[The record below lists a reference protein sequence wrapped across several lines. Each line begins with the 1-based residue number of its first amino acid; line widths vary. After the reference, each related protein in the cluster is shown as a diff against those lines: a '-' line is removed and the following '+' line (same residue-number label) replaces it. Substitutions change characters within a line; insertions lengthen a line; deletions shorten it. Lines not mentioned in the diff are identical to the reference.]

1 MRVLKPSQTVGNP
14 GAVLEVSGNRH
25 FFYTPFTFIARLP
38 AIGVERLAILASLF
52 FSLTCNYLFFAAALA
67 NRDWTHPASWLFAG
81 ALFVA
86 ITALQS
92 VGLLVLLNRWTAKPL
107 LIVLFL
113 VTAAASYYMNKYTVF
128 FNTEMVRNILR
139 TDVKEA
145 SELFS
150 LNFCIHIFVF
160 GVLPSLL
167 VWKLRLR
174 TTPLRRAIPMRL
186 LYIVGALAVTV
197 GSTMLI
203 FQDFSSLMRNQKE
216 VRFLITPSNYLF
228 SLTRVVAADTAQAN
242 TPKIKISDDAKLAAG
257 WGARTKPMLFVLV
270 VGETTRAANWGLNG
284 YEHQTT
290 PELSKLDVVN
300 FPHATSCG
308 TNTEVS
314 VPCMFSIYGR
324 HNYDE
329 AKIRS
334 HESLLHI
341 IDKVGVKTVWRDN
354 QAGCKGV
361 CDGLEEQML
370 SDSKHPALCDG
381 ERCLDEIMLEGMD
394 GVVQKAGNGNLFVV
408 LHQLGNHGPAY
419 YRRYPGTMRTF
430 TPTCDTA
437 DLSKCNREQITN
449 SYDNGVLYTD
459 HFLAKTISYLK
470 SQTSYDTAMLYLSDH
485 GESLGEHGIYLH
497 GLPYSIAPKE
507 QTEVP
512 MVMWMSPGFAA
523 SFGVNKDC
531 LQRRAGNP
539 VSQDNLF
546 HSILGMLQIE
556 SRYYD
561 KELDMTAGCRA

>member
-1 MRVLKPSQTVGNP
+1 LKSVPVLKLSQTVGTP

-25 FFYTPFTFIARLP
+25 FFPAFIARLP
-38 AIGVERLAILASLF
+38 AIGVERLGILASLF
-52 FSLTCNYLFFAAALA
+52 FSLTCNHLFFAAALA
-67 NRDWTHPASWLFAG
+67 NRDWTQPASWLFAA

-92 VGLLVLLNRWTAKPL
+92 IGLLVLLNRWSAKPL
-107 LIVLFL
+107 LTILFL

-150 LNFCIHIFVF
+150 LNFCIHMFVF

-167 VWKLRLR
+167 VWQLRLR
-174 TTPLRRAIPMRL
+174 TTPLRRAIPTRL
-186 LYIVGALAVTV
+186 LYIVAAIAVTV

-257 WGARTKPMLFVLV
+257 WAGRSKPMLFVLV

-290 PELSKLDVVN
+290 PELSKLGVVN

-324 HNYDE
+324 HDYNE
-329 AKIRS
+329 TKIRS

-370 SDSKHPALCDG
+370 SDSKDPKLCDG

-394 GVVQKAGNGNLFVV
+394 GVIQKAQNGNLFVV

-419 YRRYPGTMRTF
+419 YRRYPATMRTF
-430 TPTCDTA
+430 TPTCDTS

-459 HFLAKTISYLK
+459 HFLAKTIAYLK

-512 MVMWMSPGFAA
+512 MVMWMSPGFAS

-531 LQRRAGNP
+531 LQQRAGNP

-556 SRYYD
+556 SKYYD
-561 KELDMTAGCRA
+561 PSLDMTAGCRA